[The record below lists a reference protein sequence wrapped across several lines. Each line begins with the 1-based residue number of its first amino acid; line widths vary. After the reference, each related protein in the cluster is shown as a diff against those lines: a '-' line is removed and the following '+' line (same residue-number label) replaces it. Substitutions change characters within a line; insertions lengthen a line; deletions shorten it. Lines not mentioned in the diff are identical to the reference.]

1 MARLQETLRTITAEL
16 SGGDLSSILDV
27 PRRTADRWLAE
38 LRQGDADNWNAAA
51 IEALA
56 RYESR
61 IWGTTRIADA
71 LKPEQDGH
79 GHGDR
84 ADVHRLVH
92 CLQTIIASHESST
105 SLIRE
110 IVDSISDN
118 QLSADE
124 ARRLLDLAGTA
135 LTTTA
140 AKHQTLV
147 RMQAQ
152 LINFLRSGLG

>member
-1 MARLQETLRTITAEL
+1 MARLQDTLRTITAEL
-16 SGGDLSSILDV
+16 SGGDLASIIDI

-38 LRQGDADNWNAAA
+38 LRQGDAGNWNAAA

-56 RYESR
+56 RHESQT
-61 IWGTTRIADA
+61 WGTTRIADA
-71 LKPEQDGH
+71 LKPVQAGDGLA
-79 GHGDR
+79 DR
-84 ADVHRLVH
+84 ADVHRLVR
-92 CLQTIIASHESST
+92 CLQTIITSHEANT
-105 SLIRE
+105 ALIRE

-135 LTTTA
+135 LQTTA

-147 RMQAQ
+147 RMQSQ
-152 LINFLRSGLG
+152 LINFLRAGIG